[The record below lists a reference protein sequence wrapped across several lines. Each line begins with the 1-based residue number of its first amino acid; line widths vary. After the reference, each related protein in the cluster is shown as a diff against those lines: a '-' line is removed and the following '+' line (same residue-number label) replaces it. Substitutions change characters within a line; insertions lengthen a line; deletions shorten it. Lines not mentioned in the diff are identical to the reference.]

1 MRCVKASGFL
11 PCWLRRQ
18 PRWHPPRARR
28 QTRTTLARRARAC
41 LASEHPRSPVTPAA
55 DPGAAA
61 TASATVAGSQPQQNS
76 QPENSRLQNS
86 QRRSTVRHR
95 LSHRRRWSTSQ
106 RPTLPACRCPGSPSS
121 TMRAGTPRW
130 TAYSARRTRPRW
142 GVNTHDC
149 SPHAA
154 GAHFCWSTTGT
165 VALVCS
171 WDPRSTELHRYG
183 TADRHRSPRP
193 TRSRG
198 AWAWPMAG
206 SAACAWAGRLP
217 AAPTTAPPPTPATA
231 RQRPMFLGDS
241 TDPVVDTSGPQWIV
255 KVGGAST
262 NPTVTSLPPPVAIGV
277 VTAYVAVTG

>member
-1 MRCVKASGFL
+1 MPDVSTPAV
-11 PCWLRRQ
+11 
-18 PRWHPPRARR
+18 A
-28 QTRTTLARRARAC
+28 
-41 LASEHPRSPVTPAA
+41 VTPAA

-76 QPENSRLQNS
+76 QQQNSQPQNSQPQNSQPQNSRL
-86 QRRSTVRHR
+86 RSTVRQR

-130 TAYSARRTRPRW
+130 TAHSARRTRPRW

-217 AAPTTAPPPTPATA
+217 AAPPTAPPPTPATA
-231 RQRPMFLGDS
+231 RQRPMSWVTAPTRWWTPAGR
-241 TDPVVDTSGPQWIV
+241 SGSSRS
-255 KVGGAST
+255 VGRST